1 MPVPKR
7 KLSRSRRDMR
17 SANKG
22 IDPQPANLC
31 FEGSCNGTPKLPHQV
46 CSVCGFYGG
55 KKVLVTKTDRALK
68 RSEVRAEA
76 ASRVKHAHPE
86 SESPDKEA

>member
-22 IDPQPANLC
+22 LDPQPLMFC
-31 FEGSCNGTPKLPHQV
+31 HEGSCQASPTPRLPHQV
-46 CSVCGFYGG
+46 CPNCGFYRG
-55 KKVLVTKTDRALK
+55 KKVLRTKKDRALS
-68 RSEVRAEA
+68 RDEVRSKKAQQPQEGA
-76 ASRVKHAHPE
+76 QGE
-86 SESPDKEA
+86 